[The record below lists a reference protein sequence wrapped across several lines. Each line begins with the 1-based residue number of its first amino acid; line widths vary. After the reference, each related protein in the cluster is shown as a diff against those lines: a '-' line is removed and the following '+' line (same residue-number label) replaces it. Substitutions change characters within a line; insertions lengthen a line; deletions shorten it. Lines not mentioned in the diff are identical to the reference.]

1 MKQII
6 YVILILIFFQSC
18 GKEDFYS
25 DGNFYKMVDKE
36 KKYEIDLTFL
46 NDSIIALNL
55 DSLKTCGW
63 NFAKYSRSKK
73 GIFLINEEKLDTTWL
88 KMEDEKL
95 VMQSSLGKNNFYM
108 MDFNSKKKDSIREV
122 VCKVQKFSNKK
133 IIFSCDINLD
143 EVPYFYDNAIE
154 EVKLNLK
161 NPNTAKFNEVYIHA
175 YNDFVKQKLKETEI
189 KVVSVE
195 VEATNSFGGFTVSTF
210 YVYFVPDGKNSK
222 KYSKKFSNSSI
233 YSSVLNELEE
243 IGIE

>member
-1 MKQII
+1 MKKII
-6 YVILILIFFQSC
+6 SLILILIFFQSC

-25 DGNFYKMVDKE
+25 DDNFYKMIDN
-36 KKYEIDLTFL
+36 KKKHEIVLTFL

-73 GIFLINEEKLDTTWL
+73 GIFLINEENLDTTWL
-88 KMEDEKL
+88 RMEGERL
-95 VMQSSLGKNNFYM
+95 VMQSSLVKNNFNK
-108 MDFNSKKKDSIREV
+108 MDFNSKKKDNIRKV
-122 VCKVQKFSNKK
+122 IYKVQKFSDKK

-175 YNDFVKQKLKETEI
+175 YKDFVNQKLKETEI
-189 KVVSVE
+189 KVVSIE
-195 VEATNSFGGFTVSTF
+195 VEATNSFGGFTVNTF
-210 YVYFVPDGKNSK
+210 YVFFIPDGKNSK
-222 KYSKKFSNSSI
+222 KYITKFSDSSI
-233 YSSVLNELEE
+233 YSPVLNELEE